1 MTPQEYEQ
9 YIASIFQERGYE
21 TIVTPQSGDWGIDVI
36 ATKGNEKIAIQAKMY
51 GHTSRKVNRA
61 TIMQLHGAMAFE
73 KCTKAVLATDG
84 EILED
89 ALAVAKALNIEIMQT
104 SPTLKTKSQQKHCEK
119 ESTKHICNDN
129 YPTFDEIWQ
138 KYIMPLKGK
147 TLSNSKGDNRII
159 DVNWSGITRLTSTG
173 NCGKID
179 IEGFRFAYNE
189 LILKGT
195 VTRDYI
201 NQQIDKRCS
210 SGIVLILG
218 QIPFVSTEVK
228 PKLALRVLKDLIP
241 HK

>member
-36 ATKGNEKIAIQAKMY
+36 ATKGNEKVAIQAKMY
-51 GHTSRKVNRA
+51 GHTTRKVNRA
-61 TIMQLHGAMAFE
+61 TIMQLHGAMTFQ

-89 ALAVAKALNIEIMQT
+89 ALAVAKELNIEIMQT
-104 SPTLKTKSQQKHCEK
+104 SPTLKTKSQHTHCEIK
-119 ESTKHICNDN
+119 STMHISNDN

-159 DVNWSGITRLTSTG
+159 DVDWSGITRQTSTG
-173 NCGKID
+173 NYGKIG

-218 QIPFVSTEVK
+218 QIPFVYTDSK
-228 PKLALRVLKDLIP
+228 PKLALRVLKNL
-241 HK
+241 